1 MCIEGGGVTL
11 VKHWTSLYRFPQL
24 RETNSVP
31 ALRVRDP
38 GLNAWYGVGGVLDF
52 RKQQIVR
59 ADQAVEAE
67 AGLLNLQ
74 RGVPRGWGADWQDLA
89 WGAAPN

>member
-1 MCIEGGGVTL
+1 MTGPKRLVRGG
-11 VKHWTSLYRFPQL
+11 WC
-24 RETNSVP
+24 
-31 ALRVRDP
+31 
-38 GLNAWYGVGGVLDF
+38 LDLE
-52 RKQQIVR
+52 KCGIVR

-67 AGLLNLQ
+67 AGLLNRQ

>member
-1 MCIEGGGVTL
+1 MG
-11 VKHWTSLYRFPQL
+11 
-24 RETNSVP
+24 
-31 ALRVRDP
+31 
-38 GLNAWYGVGGVLDF
+38 F

-74 RGVPRGWGADWQDLA
+74 RGVPRGWGADWLDLA